1 MDDFKPELLKALL
14 DWVNTFDLP
23 YRITTLSQLEDGQ
36 ILWQILADIDSDY
49 FNESLPN
56 FEETHRRQSKTDN
69 WIPRWQNLK
78 HIERATSMYIREE
91 CEQLPVL
98 TKRMIPDLK
107 TGARD
112 GSTMLVAKLTMAV
125 LLAACFS
132 PRSNQRMLQ
141 VMPKLGTKT
150 AETIAEAIQE
160 MQALDQRMSELGVD
174 AELTA
179 EPSLTGYRTPT
190 RTLSGAPSPPGNELE
205 QEAQLFE
212 ANKDRQALKVQV
224 GKLSEELK
232 VSRERIAKLEEEVAE
247 ASAYLDVRA
256 GQAQRAESDDVENLR
271 NDLLRDRQYIDQ
283 LEQDLANA
291 RDIMDSQKRRLDR
304 LQGEEG
310 SKQELR
316 DQLQLIKAE
325 RDELS
330 QKAKANENLKKKIES
345 LTKETKQLE
354 TLREDY
360 QQARERLAQLESV
373 EERNEVLQ
381 NIIKENGQTLA
392 NGEQAI
398 FEEKGKRTRVEHE
411 NLLLMKQLEQTRELQ
426 YKAEDAKQ
434 ELEERIRELESSN
447 HADRG
452 DSLEDELSQDENNQE
467 SDTKPV
473 SDGRVSADAIALQQR
488 VDILNARLK
497 SLESETL
504 KQMQENL
511 GLRSDMMMEK
521 DETSQKPFLEQNEK
535 LQTAQSELEELRR
548 RLREQ
553 DLKMA
558 ELRNELN
565 RKSDV
570 ADDVRIANIQKE
582 HERLLVLQ
590 ERTNDRLRELE
601 LANAEKSSLL
611 RAALL
616 DRENLPAE
624 LLELKR
630 VETIRQMRERI
641 ETVIKAPAEVQPNVL
656 DSTSSEIAETVL
668 SAEVALDKAKKVSSA
683 QISHSKSSSSAF
695 DAAISTMRRH
705 QLEPSFTATTLVSP
719 ASPHKRYPGKN
730 KSLSELSTSTAG
742 TGQTTWG
749 RITQLVSPKRRPES
763 ATCGTEYLT
772 TTRTLS
778 DRVTATNTLQQ
789 QDLQDQ
795 VEANGTL
802 REQLE
807 LATKESAEKGSVE
820 LQLEVENLRRE
831 NALVKS
837 MWYDMNQRLMSNT
850 VILQRRSEAPKGW
863 LGKQRAAVG
872 GGASVLVR

>member
-1 MDDFKPELLKALL
+1 
-14 DWVNTFDLP
+14 
-23 YRITTLSQLEDGQ
+23 
-36 ILWQILADIDSDY
+36 
-49 FNESLPN
+49 
-56 FEETHRRQSKTDN
+56 
-69 WIPRWQNLK
+69 
-78 HIERATSMYIREE
+78 
-91 CEQLPVL
+91 
-98 TKRMIPDLK
+98 
-107 TGARD
+107 
-112 GSTMLVAKLTMAV
+112 
-125 LLAACFS
+125 
-132 PRSNQRMLQ
+132 MLQ
-141 VMPKLGTKT
+141 VMPKLGQKT

-174 AELTA
+174 AELTSD
-179 EPSLTGYRTPT
+179 PVPTGYRTPT
-190 RTLSGAPSPPGNELE
+190 RAMSGQPPPAGNELE

-212 ANKDRQALKVQV
+212 ANKDRQALKAQV
-224 GKLSEELK
+224 GKLLDELK

-247 ASAYLDVRA
+247 ATAYLDVRA
-256 GQAQRAESDDVENLR
+256 GQAQRAQSDDVENLR

-283 LEQDLANA
+283 LEQDLVHT
-291 RDIMDSQKRRLDR
+291 REIMESQKRRLDR
-304 LQGEEG
+304 LEGEEG
-310 SKQELR
+310 SKQDLR
-316 DQLQLIKAE
+316 DQLQLVKAE

-360 QQARERLAQLESV
+360 QQARERLAQLEQV
-373 EERNEVLQ
+373 EERNDILQ

-452 DSLEDELSQDENNQE
+452 DSLEDELTQDEQ
-467 SDTKPV
+467 DTEVKPV

-511 GLRSDMMMEK
+511 GLRSDMMAEK
-521 DETSQKPFLEQNEK
+521 DENSQKPFLEQNEK
-535 LQTAQSELEELRR
+535 LTSAQTELEELRR

-553 DLKMA
+553 DLQMA

-565 RKSDV
+565 RKSDI
-570 ADDVRIANIQKE
+570 DDDTRSTAIQKE
-582 HERLLVLQ
+582 QERLLVLQ

-601 LANAEKSSLL
+601 LANAEKSGLL

-616 DRENLPAE
+616 DRQNLPPE

-641 ETVIKAPAEVQPNVL
+641 ESVIKAPPEVQPQTL
-656 DSTSSEIAETVL
+656 DTTSTEIAETVL
-668 SAEVALDKAKKVSSA
+668 SAEAALEKAKK
-683 QISHSKSSSSAF
+683 
-695 DAAISTMRRH
+695 
-705 QLEPSFTATTLVSP
+705 
-719 ASPHKRYPGKN
+719 
-730 KSLSELSTSTAG
+730 
-742 TGQTTWG
+742 
-749 RITQLVSPKRRPES
+749 
-763 ATCGTEYLT
+763 
-772 TTRTLS
+772 
-778 DRVTATNTLQQ
+778 
-789 QDLQDQ
+789 DLQDQ
-795 VEANGTL
+795 LTTSSSL

-807 LATKESAEKGSVE
+807 VARKETSEKGSVE
-820 LQLEVENLRRE
+820 LQQEVENLRRE

-837 MWYDMNQRLMSNT
+837 MWYDMNQRLLSNT

-863 LGKQRAAVG
+863 LGKQRAVVG
-872 GGASVLVR
+872 GGSVLGRR

>member
-23 YRITTLSQLEDGQ
+23 HRITSLSQLEDGQ
-36 ILWQILADIDSDY
+36 ILWQILADIDADY

-56 FEETHRRQSKTDN
+56 FEENHRRQSDN

-78 HIERATSMYIREE
+78 YIERTTSTYIREE

-107 TGARD
+107 AGARD

-141 VMPKLGTKT
+141 VMPKLGQKT

-174 AELTA
+174 AELTS
-179 EPSLTGYRTPT
+179 EPVLSGYRTPT
-190 RTLSGAPSPPGNELE
+190 RAISGQPPPAGNELE

-212 ANKDRQALKVQV
+212 ANKDRQALKAQV
-224 GKLSEELK
+224 GKLLEELK
-232 VSRERIAKLEEEVAE
+232 TSRERISKLEEEVAE
-247 ASAYLDVRA
+247 ATAYLDVRA
-256 GQAQRAESDDVENLR
+256 GQAQRAQSDDVENLR

-283 LEQDLANA
+283 LEQDLAHT
-291 RDIMDSQKRRLDR
+291 REIMESQKRRLDR
-304 LQGEEG
+304 LEGEEG
-310 SKQELR
+310 SKQDLR
-316 DQLQLIKAE
+316 DQLQVVKAE

-360 QQARERLAQLESV
+360 QQARERLAQLEGV
-373 EERNEVLQ
+373 EERIDILQ

-398 FEEKGKRTRVEHE
+398 FEEKGKRTRIEHE

-452 DSLEDELSQDENNQE
+452 GSLEDELEQDENANQDT
-467 SDTKPV
+467 DTKPA

-488 VDILNARLK
+488 VDILNVRLK

-511 GLRSDMMMEK
+511 GLRSDMMTEK
-521 DETSQKPFLEQNEK
+521 DENSQKPFLEQNEK
-535 LQTAQSELEELRR
+535 LQTAQTELEELRR

-553 DLKMA
+553 DLQMA

-565 RKSDV
+565 RKSDI
-570 ADDVRIANIQKE
+570 DDDTRTAAVQKE

-601 LANAEKSSLL
+601 VANAEKQGLL

-616 DRENLPAE
+616 DRQNLPPE

-630 VETIRQMRERI
+630 VETIREMRERI
-641 ETVIKAPAEVQPNVL
+641 ESVIKAPAEVQPQVL
-656 DSTSSEIAETVL
+656 DTTSSEIAETVL
-668 SAEVALDKAKKVSSA
+668 SSEAALDKAKKVSNK
-683 QISHSKSSSSAF
+683 QISHSKSPSSAF
-695 DAAISTMRRH
+695 DAAVSAMKKH
-705 QLEPSFTATTLVSP
+705 QLEPSFTAATLVSP
-719 ASPHKRYPGKN
+719 ASPNRTHLAKD
-730 KSLSELSTSTAG
+730 KSLSDMSTSTAG

-749 RITQLVSPKRRPES
+749 RMTQLVSPKRRTKS
-763 ATCGTEYLT
+763 TMGGT
-772 TTRTLS
+772 
-778 DRVTATNTLQQ
+778 D
-789 QDLQDQ
+789 
-795 VEANGTL
+795 TL

-807 LATKESAEKGSVE
+807 LAKKETSEKGSVE
-820 LQLEVENLRRE
+820 LQQEVENLRRE

-837 MWYDMNQRLMSNT
+837 MWYDMNQRLLSNT

-872 GGASVLVR
+872 GSSVLVR

>member
-23 YRITTLSQLEDGQ
+23 FRITTLSQLEDGQ
-36 ILWQILADIDSDY
+36 ILWQILNDIDADY

-56 FEETHRRQSKTDN
+56 FEENHRRQSDN

-78 HIERATSMYIREE
+78 HIERTTSTYIREE

-174 AELTA
+174 AELTSD
-179 EPSLTGYRTPT
+179 PILPGYRSPT
-190 RTLSGAPSPPGNELE
+190 RAASGQPPAPGNELE

-224 GKLSEELK
+224 VKLTEELK
-232 VSRERIAKLEEEVAE
+232 ASRQRIAKLEEEVAE

-256 GQAQRAESDDVENLR
+256 GQAQREESDDVENLR

-283 LEQDLANA
+283 LEQDLASA
-291 RDIMDSQKRRLDR
+291 REIMDSQKRRLDR
-304 LQGEEG
+304 LQAEEG

-316 DQLQLIKAE
+316 DQLQVVKAE

-354 TLREDY
+354 ALREDH
-360 QQARERLAQLESV
+360 QQARERLAQLENV
-373 EERNEVLQ
+373 EERIEVLQ

-411 NLLLMKQLEQTRELQ
+411 NLMLMKQLEQTRELQ

-434 ELEERIRELESSN
+434 ELEERIRELESAN
-447 HADRG
+447 HANQG
-452 DSLEDELSQDENNQE
+452 DSLEDELSQDENSQE
-467 SDTKPV
+467 PEVKPT
-473 SDGRVSADAIALQQR
+473 SEGRISADAIALQQR
-488 VDILNARLK
+488 VDILTARLK

-511 GLRSDMMMEK
+511 GLRSDMMSEK

-535 LQTAQSELEELRR
+535 LRTAQSELEELRR

-553 DLKMA
+553 DLQMA

-565 RKSDV
+565 RKADID
-570 ADDVRIANIQKE
+570 DDVRTASMQKE

-601 LANAEKSSLL
+601 LANAEKSGLL
-611 RAALL
+611 RSALL
-616 DRENLPAE
+616 DRDNLPPE

-630 VETIRQMRERI
+630 VETIQQMREMI
-641 ETVIKAPAEVQPNVL
+641 ESVVKAPPETQPRVL
-656 DSTSSEIAETVL
+656 DATSSEIAETVL
-668 SAEVALDKAKKVSSA
+668 SSEAALDKAKKDLQEQLDMNESLRV
-683 QISHSKSSSSAF
+683 
-695 DAAISTMRRH
+695 
-705 QLEPSFTATTLVSP
+705 QLEMAKAETAE
-719 ASPHKRYPGKN
+719 RG
-730 KSLSELSTSTAG
+730 ST
-742 TGQTTWG
+742 
-749 RITQLVSPKRRPES
+749 E
-763 ATCGTEYLT
+763 
-772 TTRTLS
+772 
-778 DRVTATNTLQQ
+778 LQQ
-789 QDLQDQ
+789 
-795 VEANGTL
+795 
-802 REQLE
+802 
-807 LATKESAEKGSVE
+807 
-820 LQLEVENLRRE
+820 EVENLRRE

-837 MWYDMNQRLMSNT
+837 MWYDMNQRLLSNT

-872 GGASVLVR
+872 GGASVLGRR